1 MAETI
6 RDVIIRVAVK
16 QVDSTLRVPDLK
28 PVVDAQ
34 REATTGATNLTNSV
48 TNVTNTF
55 DHSKTIINE
64 AAKSVRAL
72 GDDSLLVRLRKIE
85 ESIKGI
91 GDRSGETAQ
100 KAGQATASTFQLSN
114 VGDKLK
120 ATGEG
125 ALHLAKGI
133 GFITAANEEEIAQVL
148 KMVAL
153 AEGTFSAF
161 KGGVEL
167 YKNLSDLLPIVRA
180 GVQGVTTAETARG
193 VASTAASTAS
203 VAGLRAVSAALGP
216 LAIIGAIGG
225 AAYLAFGQMRS
236 GASDAGKEI
245 DDLRGKLE
253 KSTDALVRMRNEQL
267 GGEADPFGKVRAGVE
282 REVSERALAVAENLS
297 VVRRGAVADRERELL
312 AAEGMLSAEQELA
325 RLTAERNQLAARARA
340 PGLGEEEQT
349 AFIERAKAIDEQRL
363 RILERQGEQLRRNK
377 EEQQA
382 AIDAAREALRN
393 EENRLRS
400 LDEIV
405 GRMSQID
412 RLEFTALG
420 KRAKGGGQLN
430 AGELTRIEQL
440 GGAGTAEFVSGQFAG
455 LGRQAGGADLFAPF
469 AGRAQR
475 GAGSEV
481 ENIKEQL
488 RILTDQ
494 ENGRLTPLV
503 EATRAIEEN
512 AKERKK
518 VMDDLVRVLRVE
530 VAGKREVEDLRAQ
543 VVAVQEKLRNAGLK
557 GRFGAS

>member
-6 RDVIIRVAVK
+6 RDVIIRVAVQ
-16 QVDSTLRVPDLK
+16 QVDSTLRVPNFEQIAAGEK
-28 PVVDAQ
+28 TAAA
-34 REATTGATNLTNSV
+34 EAKNLSGAMSNLGT
-48 TNVTNTF
+48 
-55 DHSKTIINE
+55 
-64 AAKSVRAL
+64 
-72 GDDSLLVRLRKIE
+72 DSLLVRLRKIE

-148 KMVAL
+148 KMVAV

-161 KGGVEL
+161 KGGLEL
-167 YKNLSDLLPIVRA
+167 YKNLSELLPIVRA

-253 KSTDALVRMRNEQL
+253 KSTDALVKMRNEQL

-282 REVSERALAVAENLS
+282 KEVSERALAVAENLS
-297 VVRRGAVADRERELL
+297 VVRRGAMADRERELL

-325 RLTAERNQLAARARA
+325 RLTGERNQLAARARA
-340 PGLGEEEQT
+340 PGLGEEEQA

-382 AIDAAREALRN
+382 AINAAREALRN

-430 AGELTRIEQL
+430 AGELNRIEQL

-481 ENIKEQL
+481 EKIKEQL

-494 ENGRLTPLV
+494 ENGRLTPIV
-503 EATRAIEEN
+503 EVTRAIEEN
-512 AKERKK
+512 AKERRK

-543 VVAVQEKLRNAGLK
+543 VLAVEEKLRRGKEL
-557 GRFGAS
+557 RRDFGG

>member
-6 RDVIIRVAVK
+6 RDVIIRVAVQ
-16 QVDSTLRVPDLK
+16 QVDSTLRVPNFEQIAAGEK
-28 PVVDAQ
+28 TAAA
-34 REATTGATNLTNSV
+34 EAKNLSGAMSNLGT
-48 TNVTNTF
+48 
-55 DHSKTIINE
+55 
-64 AAKSVRAL
+64 
-72 GDDSLLVRLRKIE
+72 DSLLVRLRKIE

-148 KMVAL
+148 KMVAV

-161 KGGVEL
+161 KGGLEL
-167 YKNLSDLLPIVRA
+167 YKNLSELLPIVRA

-253 KSTDALVRMRNEQL
+253 KSTDALVKMRNEQL

-282 REVSERALAVAENLS
+282 KEVSERALAVAENLS
-297 VVRRGAVADRERELL
+297 VVRRGAAADRERELL
-312 AAEGMLSAEQELA
+312 AAEGMLSLQEQLLQ
-325 RLTAERNQLAARARA
+325 LTFERNQLTARARA
-340 PGLGEEEQT
+340 PGLGEEEQ
-349 AFIERAKAIDEQRL
+349 AVFIERAKAIDEQRL

-382 AIDAAREALRN
+382 AINAAREALRN

-430 AGELTRIEQL
+430 AGELNRIEQL

-494 ENGRLTPLV
+494 ENGRLTPII

-512 AKERKK
+512 AKERRK
-518 VMDDLVRVLRVE
+518 VMDDLVRVLRTE

-543 VVAVQEKLRNAGLK
+543 VVAVQEKLRNGRLK
-557 GRFGAS
+557 DRDRGF